1 MDFIVQE
8 RVTKIEVQE
17 VVVQEEIKK
26 HVDIKIAEWDD
37 RICIKIN
44 DYFVIDILPD
54 GTFKRIGSISSG
66 NIVGLT
72 VDSEGKIKETK

>member
-8 RVTKIEVQE
+8 RVTKLQE

-54 GTFKRIGSISSG
+54 GTFKRIGTISSE
-66 NIVGLT
+66 NSVGLT